1 MEYIKIDD
9 TFKNETYLLNFKELQ
24 ELAQKVNYD
33 IIKETLNFEDRQTLL
48 RKDFNKIDD
57 IKETLESAN
66 IFIIE
71 N

>member
-1 MEYIKIDD
+1 MECIKIND
-9 TFKNETYLLNFKELQ
+9 TFKNETYLLNFKDLQ
-24 ELAQKVNYD
+24 ELAQQVNND